1 MFYRSY
7 IEMEEFV
14 KIDGSKVFLN
24 QTGQITDRNDLYVI
38 LDIQFKEAT
47 GGKVEFLPQL
57 IQ

>member
-1 MFYRSY
+1 
-7 IEMEEFV
+7 MEEFV